1 MTKYT
6 SNEQYELDKEKV
18 LDSLNRGVPLQEK
31 FWGYYGLVYQLLQ
44 QSKWIGN
51 TDDDNSASVKPIPV
65 KKDGNGLAIKDYE
78 VKDWFAKLNEELD
91 KVKNAAFIIDISI
104 CAEYELQERKKAL
117 AMELQ
122 DLITV
127 CTSYLD
133 YLGFDEV
140 AREKLCQQVNDKNRK
155 RGYFE
160 E

>member
-1 MTKYT
+1 MTKYD
-6 SNEQYELDKEKV
+6 SNEQYERDKAALIHIANGTHIINFIENADV
-18 LDSLNRGVPLQEK
+18 IAN
-31 FWGYYGLVYQLLQ
+31 LLK

-51 TDDDNSASVKPIPV
+51 VDDVVDNSASVKPIPV

-91 KVKNAAFIIDISI
+91 EVKSAAFFDLYDSTREDI
-104 CAEYELQERKKAL
+104 AE
-117 AMELQ
+117 ELQ
-122 DLITV
+122 DLITI

-133 YLGFDEV
+133 FLGFDEA
-140 AREKLCQQVNDKNRK
+140 ARVKLCQQVNDKNRK